1 MTAIVLGWD
10 HALYPVLRGGRP
22 DGSLSLADLGTDT
35 VVDGLATAY
44 RRDHGLADR
53 QAALT
58 VLHVALGVV
67 RDVLLVPY
75 VVGGVALEVRA
86 DQLAAVVDHDGSPHD
101 VWVGE
106 IVSVDRDGERLGRDL
121 VRLLAPVSALV
132 AARAGLR
139 PRAVETVVDDSLRS
153 TAARLVARDDVDRPW
168 SSVEVLLRGTGFV
181 PRVSERSV
189 VVRADDGPEVR
200 LRVPSVCCV
209 LHREPCSGAC
219 PTCPQLA
226 EGERVRRT
234 EDWLRALDEDEFLEV
249 VGRRRIVDL
258 RDRVAD
264 RTDRGRLVE
273 WSTMQPPPS
282 P

>member
-10 HALYPVLRGGRP
+10 HALYPVLRGERP
-22 DGSLSLADLGTDT
+22 DGTVTLADLETED
-35 VVDGLATAY
+35 VVDRLASAF
-44 RRDHGLADR
+44 RRDHDLAER

-67 RDVLLVPY
+67 CDALVVPY
-75 VVGGVALEVRA
+75 VVTGQALEIRA
-86 DQLAAVVDHDGSPHD
+86 GQLGTVVDQDGSPQG

-106 IVSVDRDGERLGRDL
+106 VDGADRDGGRLGRDL
-121 VRLLAPVSALV
+121 ARLLAPVSARVGL
-132 AARAGLR
+132 RAGLQ
-139 PRAVETVVDDSLRS
+139 PRAVATVVDDKLRS
-153 TAARLVARDDVDRPW
+153 TAARLVARDDVVGTRA
-168 SSVEVLLRGTGFV
+168 SVEVLLRGTGFV
-181 PRVSERSV
+181 PRVVERSV
-189 VVRADDGPEVR
+189 AVRADDGPEVR

-209 LHREPCSGAC
+209 LHREPCDGAC

-226 EGERVRRT
+226 EGERLRRT
-234 EDWLRALDEDEFLEV
+234 EDWLRELDDDEFLGV

-273 WSTMQPPPS
+273 WSTMQPPS